1 MTKIVTYNEVEYEFD
16 DAPLTTKDWLAIPFD
31 KDPKLSQVE
40 LLIERSINPKLTME
54 SILLTGFGFVGTVA
68 EALDLMG
75 E

>member
-1 MTKIVTYNEVEYEFD
+1 MTKIVTYAKVEYEFD

-54 SILLTGFGFVGTVA
+54 SILTKGFGFVGTVA